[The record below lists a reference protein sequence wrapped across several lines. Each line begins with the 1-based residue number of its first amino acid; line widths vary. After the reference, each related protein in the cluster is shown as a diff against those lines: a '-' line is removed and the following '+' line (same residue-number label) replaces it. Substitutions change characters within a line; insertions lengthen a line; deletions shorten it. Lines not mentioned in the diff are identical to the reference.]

1 MPWSPSCW
9 RRSAIRPVH
18 RPSGSRDP
26 EPTLHL
32 RRVHSR
38 PWPGRRRRA
47 RVAGRRRSVRVTPCL
62 MHRPDAS
69 RYTFADEPP
78 AGGRHDRA
86 SRRDLAS
93 GPGTSQR
100 AADARPAP
108 FPRRAW
114 RPLPHPGAR
123 VRAPAAISLPGLL
136 AGPHPDERRGVRRRR
151 LPAGADVQ
159 RHQPPAAP
167 AGAPEPRAARPAR
180 RRARHLPRARAL
192 GGAGKGRGPGPA
204 PGRRPLRRPVG
215 DERAGP
221 HRELPHL
228 RHRCRRTRP
237 HRSPPTGHGLLGVSL
252 REGQRLRLSQISR
265 DPRAA
270 GFPPNHPPMRSL
282 VAVPILCR
290 THFRGNL
297 YLAEKLGEESFSVD
311 DEETLVRF
319 ATKAAIAIDHAF
331 LHRQLASLAVAEER
345 LRIAHEMHDGLAQ
358 VLAYVNTKAQAVREF
373 LRTGR
378 TEEAARQLDQLAAA
392 AREVYGDVRDSIVGL
407 RGVAGA
413 DWRLGTALAD
423 YVAAWQE
430 QSGVACRLRM
440 DASLRFPSAIELQLL
455 RIVQEALAN
464 VRKHAQAR
472 HAEVVLEV
480 RDGVPS
486 LTVADDGVGFHPGEL
501 GRSEFPR
508 FGLATMRERAES
520 IGGKFEISSSSDGGT
535 RIQLVLPVPAAPLA
549 AADGA

>member
-1 MPWSPSCW
+1 MS
-9 RRSAIRPVH
+9 
-18 RPSGSRDP
+18 
-26 EPTLHL
+26 HL
-32 RRVHSR
+32 Q
-38 PWPGRRRRA
+38 
-47 RVAGRRRSVRVTPCL
+47 
-62 MHRPDAS
+62 
-69 RYTFADEPP
+69 ADDTT
-78 AGGRHDRA
+78 GH
-86 SRRDLAS
+86 
-93 GPGTSQR
+93 
-100 AADARPAP
+100 
-108 FPRRAW
+108 
-114 RPLPHPGAR
+114 
-123 VRAPAAISLPGLL
+123 PAAISPPAQGRASALLTLARLRSLAALGALCLILALEYVRQLLSPYLVSWQGRILMNAAVFVGVVFLLGLMFSVINRLQLRLERQNRELL
-136 AGPHPDERRGVRRRR
+136 ALH
-151 LPAGADVQ
+151 
-159 RHQPPAAP
+159 AA
-167 AGAPEPRAARPAR
+167 ALDIYRELELSAVLEKVVDQ
-180 RRARHLPRARAL
+180 ARHLVGARYGALSVMNEQGRIESFLTSGIDAAARARI
-192 GGAGKGRGPGPA
+192 GP
-204 PGRRPLRRPVG
+204 
-215 DERAGP
+215 
-221 HRELPHL
+221 
-228 RHRCRRTRP
+228 
-237 HRSPPTGHGLLGVSL
+237 PPTGHGLLGVSL
-252 REGQRLRLSQISR
+252 REGRRLRLSQISR